1 MQREASVMTMQVL
14 YKAKRSKEDQAIV
27 DYHLKRLE
35 HLAISH
41 LGDIPQLDK
50 PTEEQKR
57 WYRHRMNGPA
67 WTWKRWDE

>member
-50 PTEEQKR
+50 PNEEQIQWLKR
-57 WYRHRMNGPA
+57 KGV
-67 WTWKRWDE
+67 KQ